1 MRPSFSWATP
11 WLISSSGALIAL
23 THAQGEEGGDAEAG
37 GDQQEAGEQAAISAQ
52 QGPVVRQFQF
62 DPAEYALVVRL
73 GGAGQAVVAA
83 KNR

>member
-1 MRPSFSWATP
+1 MRPS
-11 WLISSSGALIAL
+11 LELGDALADQFQRRVDRAA
-23 THAQGEEGGDAEAG
+23 HAQGEEGGDAEAG

-52 QGPVVRQFQF
+52 QSPVVRQFQF